1 MAQDAGPSK
10 LQELKVKYDKTKEDK
25 IKLVG
30 QLIRSLQEH
39 PSEERLREFRAAVHN
54 IGGSAGSYGYSFVS
68 KLCKEIDSQAR
79 AMLEPWKGL
88 GKDWLSSLDKFLDE
102 MIIGFNEESSK
113 DAQLHELRTF
123 VKHPLIYIIDSD
135 QQFLSLLEQIKDQF
149 LMDVNIETDPK
160 KALERLQDPN
170 FKPDC
175 VAVSQR
181 FHHSPIT
188 AEDFIDVVKDK
199 MEQHPTLFV
208 LLIEDESMRQRLEAA
223 QGCFHYVIKKP
234 VSGYVFFKLMKDAL
248 NHNTAKGFRVL
259 ILDDDLDFCEFV
271 TGVLSEENISVNIIN
286 HPEDLFSTLEEF
298 KPHVL
303 LLDLVLPKY
312 DGLKLLRALRQDAVY
327 NHLIIIVVTSSEE
340 EDTRLDAYSAKADDI
355 LYKPIDPELLK
366 KRILYLAERYALVG
380 NVQQIVP
387 KAEKAVIQPD
397 LKGAEEI
404 IATPGISR
412 ETSKKNREVF
422 LIDPDEGLIKIL
434 KAAFEARGVKV
445 RSFKEGGEAL
455 AELFKEARKDRPALI
470 VAERKLPD
478 MDGLDLYKKLQ
489 TGLEKMIPMYFLTIF
504 SSDKDVAQGLSLGV
518 DEYIGKPFNLS
529 IFMQKALKT
538 IDSQG

>member
-234 VSGYVFFKLMKDAL
+234 VSGYAFFKLMKDAL

-327 NHLIIIVVTSSEE
+327 SPLIIIVVTSSEE